1 MSGFMASAWP
11 DLMINLGRGGWSGY
25 AELVA
30 LGVAQHD
37 RVAPHVLV
45 HPGDAGA
52 RLHQLLHFFADQSLA
67 FFSFHLTVGHPDVE
81 VNPVLGG
88 LPLGH
93 ALEIHPRPLVG
104 RVDNG
109 GLVAELLLRHADGP
123 AEIFPGLEAMRRRL
137 EHVVQRESPE
147 VGELGR
153 LGGVDDHLD
162 LEVHGQAPLPSKCHR
177 YRSRSSAISAPR
189 CSISRLMCSTSVAMG
204 WSAHGPSAGP
214 TARAMSSGPRP
225 RTPPIH
231 PA

>member
-1 MSGFMASAWP
+1 TRARPRTSGHAQ
-11 DLMINLGRGGWSGY
+11 
-25 AELVA
+25 LVA
-30 LGVAQHD
+30 LGAAQHD

-52 RLHQLLHFFADQSLA
+52 RLYQLLHLLADQALA
-67 FFSFHLTVGHPDVE
+67 FLAFHLAAGHPDVE
-81 VNPVLGG
+81 MNPVLDNF
-88 LPLGH
+88 PLGH
-93 ALEIHPRPLVG
+93 ALEIHPGPLVG

-123 AEIFPGLEAMRRRL
+123 AEILPGLEAMRRRL
-137 EHVVQRESPE
+137 EYVVQCEGPE

-153 LGGVDDHLD
+153 LGGVNDHLD
-162 LEVHGQAPLPSKCHR
+162 LDVHGQAPLPSKCHR
-177 YRSRSSAISAPR
+177 YRSRSSAISAPW
-189 CSISRLMCSTSVAMG
+189 CSTSRLMCSTSSAME

-231 PA
+231 PAEAA